1 MILQAKIISRFFN
14 HNKGTDMFI
23 DSAKIYVRAGD
34 GGNGAVSFRR
44 EKYVA
49 AGGPDGGDGGKG
61 GDIVLQTDNNLN
73 TLSDL
78 RFRRKFIAPNG
89 ENGKAS
95 KMYGKSAPDLII
107 KVPKGTLV
115 KDPESGLVI
124 KDMSDDEPYILC
136 KGGKGGWG
144 NRHFATPTRQCPRFA
159 RAGIPGEE
167 KEVLLELKLIADVGL
182 IGFPNVGKST
192 LLSVVSAARP
202 KIADY
207 HFTTLVPNL
216 GVVGHDGE
224 DSFVMADIPGL
235 IEGAAK
241 GAGLGHE
248 FLRHIERCRILV
260 HVVDISG
267 CEGRDPIEDFEK
279 INSELAEFSE
289 QLASRPM
296 IVAANKIDSV
306 TDEESAAKF
315 RKFIAEKGLELY
327 EMSAAIG
334 EGTKELVNALSAKL
348 KTLPPVTVYEPEYVA
363 QPKVPETAEDIKI
376 EREGDVWFV
385 EGEWLLRIMRSVNF
399 SDEESLQYFQRV
411 LRISGVIDKLLAAGV
426 KDGDTVCVYD
436 FEFDF
441 LL

>member
-1 MILQAKIISRFFN
+1 
-14 HNKGTDMFI
+14 MFI
-23 DSAKIYVRAGD
+23 DSAKIYVRAGN

-61 GDIVLQTDNNLN
+61 GDIVLKVDDNLN

-78 RFRRKFIAPNG
+78 RFRRKFVAENG
-89 ENGKAS
+89 ENGKAA
-95 KMYGKSAPDLII
+95 KMYGKSAPDFII
-107 KVPKGTLV
+107 KVPRGTLV
-115 KDPESGLVI
+115 KDHESGLVI

-159 RAGIPGEE
+159 RAGVPGEE

-235 IEGAAK
+235 IEGAAQ

-248 FLRHIERCRILV
+248 FLRHIERCRLLV

-267 CEGRDPIEDFEK
+267 CEGRDPIEDFDK
-279 INSELAEFSE
+279 INAELSGFSE
-289 QLASRPM
+289 ELASRPM
-296 IVAANKIDSV
+296 IVVANKIDSIY
-306 TDEESAAKF
+306 DEEFAEKF
-315 RKFIAEKGLELY
+315 RKYVADKGLELY
-327 EMSAAIG
+327 EMSAAIA
-334 EGTKELVNALSAKL
+334 EGTDALVNALTAKL
-348 KTLPPVTVYEPEYVA
+348 KTLPPVTVYEPEYV
-363 QPKVPETAEDIKI
+363 PEEIVPEASNDITI
-376 EREGDVWFV
+376 ERQGDVWFV
-385 EGEWLLRIMRSVNF
+385 EGQWLLRIMRSVNF
-399 SDEESLQYFQRV
+399 GDDESLQYFQRV
-411 LRISGVIDKLLAAGV
+411 LRISGVIDKLIAAGV
-426 KDGDTVCVYD
+426 KDGDTVCIYD

-441 LL
+441 VL

>member
-1 MILQAKIISRFFN
+1 
-14 HNKGTDMFI
+14 MFI
-23 DSAKIYVRAGD
+23 DSAKIYVRAGN

-61 GDIVLQTDNNLN
+61 GDIVLKVDDNLN

-78 RFRRKFIAPNG
+78 RFRRKFVAENG
-89 ENGKAS
+89 ENGKAA
-95 KMYGKSAPDLII
+95 KMYGKSAPDFII
-107 KVPKGTLV
+107 KVPRGTLV

-159 RAGIPGEE
+159 RAGVPGEE

-235 IEGAAK
+235 IEGAAQ

-248 FLRHIERCRILV
+248 FLRHIERCRLLV

-267 CEGRDPIEDFEK
+267 CEGRDPIEDIDK
-279 INSELAEFSE
+279 NNAELSGFSE
-289 QLASRPM
+289 ELASRPM
-296 IVAANKIDSV
+296 IVVANKIDPIY
-306 TDEESAAKF
+306 DEESADKF
-315 RKFIAEKGLELY
+315 RKYVADKGLELY
-327 EMSAAIG
+327 EMSAAIA
-334 EGTKELVNALSAKL
+334 EGTDALVNALTAKL
-348 KTLPPVTVYEPEYVA
+348 KTLPPVTVYEPEYV
-363 QPKVPETAEDIKI
+363 PEEIVPETSNDITI
-376 EREGDVWFV
+376 ERQGDVWFV
-385 EGEWLLRIMRSVNF
+385 EGQWLLRIMRSVNF
-399 SDEESLQYFQRV
+399 GDDESLQYFQRV
-411 LRISGVIDKLLAAGV
+411 LRISGVIDKLIAAGV
-426 KDGDTVCVYD
+426 KDGDTVCIYD

-441 LL
+441 VL